1 VVLIIMSDNNSE
13 MRAYLKNEWKNDRSW
28 MTERPVCCPKV
39 EDGILV
45 SVVAK
50 FRGVGK
56 ALEEAYGKI
65 ACCL

>member
-1 VVLIIMSDNNSE
+1 MEKRQELDDREAGLLSE
-13 MRAYLKNEWKNDRSW
+13 G
-28 MTERPVCCPKV
+28 